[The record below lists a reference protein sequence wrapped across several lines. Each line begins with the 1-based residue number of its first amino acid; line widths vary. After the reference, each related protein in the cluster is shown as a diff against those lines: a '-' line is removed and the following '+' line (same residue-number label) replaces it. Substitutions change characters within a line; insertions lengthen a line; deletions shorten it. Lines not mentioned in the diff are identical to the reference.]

1 VLPFLVW
8 SGFMSFVVFLHH
20 THPAVRWY
28 PSVAAWRSDHGALHG
43 SVRVRFPWPFRPMVL
58 GIMEHH
64 AHHQAPGVPLYNLPR
79 MQQAL
84 EKQTPLVTWQ
94 FSWRAYVRVCRRC
107 KLYDYDAGR
116 WVAFDRRAE
125 ELAIPEKT
133 PVSVRGVV
141 TRP

>member
-1 VLPFLVW
+1 
-8 SGFMSFVVFLHH
+8 
-20 THPAVRWY
+20 
-28 PSVAAWRSDHGALHG
+28 
-43 SVRVRFPWPFRPMVL
+43 VRVRFPWPFRPMVL